1 MPADVEILY
10 DGACPL
16 CRQAVC
22 LRDDTDQPFAT
33 VDART
38 ASALRDA
45 ATAAGIDL
53 DQGFV
58 VRRDGQLYAG
68 TEAAQVL
75 AGVVGQSGWR
85 NRLTRMFFG
94 TRSRTRRLYPLF
106 RAARRAALALTG
118 KPLIRNL
125 DQTARPE

>member
-1 MPADVEILY
+1 MPGDVEILY

-22 LRDDTDQPFAT
+22 LWDAQDQPFAT
-33 VDART
+33 IDAR
-38 ASALRDA
+38 ADSALRDA

-58 VRRDGQLYAG
+58 VRRNGQLYAG

-75 AGVVGQSGWR
+75 SGVVGQRGWR

-94 TRSRTRRLYPLF
+94 TRSRTRHLYPLF